1 MVPNLGISSQF
12 TCRFIAHVI
21 DCGNLVAEGTL
32 RQASRRVDSGRIG
45 DQFSASDSA
54 NKFFMLHNKECK

>member
-21 DCGNLVAEGTL
+21 DCGNLAAEGTL

-45 DQFSASDSA
+45 DQF
-54 NKFFMLHNKECK
+54 FGF